1 MRRPSESKRV
11 FVYSYFFSAIQFVEW
26 KASIEK
32 LQKKLRKASK
42 ALHLHSPL
50 VSAKLFYLA
59 KSPSLSVR
67 RPSQVLFSNLK
78 KTRQVQPPPSTVR
91 IRVAEFARIKVI
103 MNSKATFLKL
113 KLLLRMN
120 MLHSHQLRQVSG
132 LVPLVELHWNFMCLN
147 FLLLSLYH
155 DLLSKELMMFE
166 QPEEVYYIY

>member
-1 MRRPSESKRV
+1 M
-11 FVYSYFFSAIQFVEW
+11 
-26 KASIEK
+26 
-32 LQKKLRKASK
+32 
-42 ALHLHSPL
+42 
-50 VSAKLFYLA
+50 
-59 KSPSLSVR
+59 
-67 RPSQVLFSNLK
+67 
-78 KTRQVQPPPSTVR
+78 
-91 IRVAEFARIKVI
+91 AEFARIKVI